1 MVFFLMI
8 RRPPRSTRTYT
19 LCTYTTLFRSQV
31 LPALV
36 PIMLE
41 EADVAKPFPEL
52 KDRHTYFLVKLTFRK
67 RVRSDEHTSELQSL
81 MRIPYDVFCLK
92 KKKDVMIPNNKITR
106 RKENTHRRYMNSII
120 YNDAKHTYV

>member
-67 RVRSDEHTSELQSL
+67 RVRYALVE
-81 MRIPYDVFCLK
+81 IPS
-92 KKKDVMIPNNKITR
+92 P
-106 RKENTHRRYMNSII
+106 II
-120 YNDAKHTYV
+120 YRFLILHENNGLKFIILLDDISRYCLGEMGRAQV